1 MSALSAQRLQLILS
15 YLDAHEA
22 FGCAR
27 VCRSFAS
34 TVETLNAEEF
44 LQRIRPRTWNGA
56 FPKELDQEFCRRL
69 LRDWHFCLKN
79 STCQVGYV
87 AYDQHLL
94 FVEPSCKLAPSPQ
107 GSDPFPVSVDAKT
120 YKCSIEEFYWDSLWW
135 KCLDNELFH
144 WPKETMRD
152 DFKQAFANGPV
163 SREGP
168 LSPEDAERS
177 RYDGPMSRED
187 DPFQGLSAEDLV
199 PAFNQGPGVPI
210 GVPVQP
216 VFVEVPIEL
225 EPVFGYSGDMSLPKL
240 SEDVLAV
247 LALNAAWFQ
256 DSFLT
261 RQLQGILLLRD
272 GRFLLIGSC
281 EMQGTIDSQL
291 CARVYRCFVSDS
303 LMSLVTFAQD
313 PRSREILRTRVPGSE
328 MEQEKVSPNLNAA
341 LQEVKVP
348 RIDYED
354 KAILEETFGEFKK
367 ASKESEGVLFN
378 TLLMDQEE
386 LRANIKVGDLVRVK
400 REGATF
406 GWISCQCEGKSPI
419 PQGPVAPDVEE
430 DFVHSSKSQDLRW
443 LSFSG
448 GCHLGL
454 LNGRYYQ
461 AKVVRVMDN
470 GSRLDVQ
477 YLDPTEW
484 ANGNSG
490 FTNGLGNDRH
500 DSYIEADVDILRCTV
515 LPSSSWYWSFKE
527 VWDRCGSFASLSCDF
542 GGERSSGGS
551 VRAFPSGPWGYPSD
565 AGAPEA
571 PAFLK
576 LADVFADTL
585 PAHDFRCRILSEE
598 KDMLPNDQGMIEE
611 LCASKEKGS
620 DCFPRQKTMVLG
632 KELGLKLLRVPTFWK
647 KWMEQ
652 GGESPAKMTTLFKKE
667 KLVRLVIQ

>member
-1 MSALSAQRLQLILS
+1 MSALSAQRLQQTLS
-15 YLDAHEA
+15 YLEAHEA

-44 LQRIRPRTWNGA
+44 LQRIRPKTWNGA

-69 LRDWHFCLKN
+69 LRDWHLCLKN

-120 YKCSIEEFYWDSLWW
+120 YKCAFEEFYWDSLWW

-144 WPKETMRD
+144 WPKQTMRD

-168 LSPEDAERS
+168 
-177 RYDGPMSRED
+177 MSRED
-187 DPFQGLSAEDLV
+187 DPFQDLWDDYLV
-199 PAFNQGPGVPI
+199 PAGNQAGAQL
-210 GVPVQP
+210 VPVQP

-256 DSFLT
+256 YSFWT

-291 CARVYRCFVSDS
+291 SARVYRCFVSDS

-313 PRSREILRTRVPGSE
+313 PRSREILRTRVPGGE
-328 MEQEKVSPNLNAA
+328 MEQERVSPNLNAA
-341 LQEVKVP
+341 LHEVRVP

-367 ASKESEGVLFN
+367 ASKESEGVLFS
-378 TLLMDQEE
+378 TSLMDQEE

-400 REGATF
+400 REGDTF
-406 GWISCQCEGKSPI
+406 GWISCQCKEESPI
-419 PQGPVAPDVEE
+419 PQGPVSPDVEE

-477 YLDPTEW
+477 YLDPEEW
-484 ANGNSG
+484 ALFPWIMNGDSG

-500 DSYIEADVDILRCTV
+500 DSYIEADVDILRCNV

-527 VWDRCGSFASLSCDF
+527 VWDRCGSFSSLSCDF

-551 VRAFPSGPWGYPSD
+551 VRAFSSGPSGYPSD

-571 PAFLK
+571 PAFRK

-585 PAHDFRCRILSEE
+585 PAHDFRCRLLSEE
-598 KDMLPNDQGMIEE
+598 KDMLPKYQGMIEE
-611 LCASKEKGS
+611 LSASKGG
-620 DCFPRQKTMVLG
+620 DGFPRQKTMVAG
-632 KELGLKLLRVPTFWK
+632 KELVLQLLRVPTFWK

-667 KLVRLVIQ
+667 KFVRLVIQ